1 MVKEEDDKEYARRL
15 ILEAGA
21 AIVGFAAVS
30 DVDPEVVTLFRN
42 WIGQG
47 NHAGMDYLKRHVDLK
62 VSPESVLPGAATV
75 ISMAFSY
82 APGEFRD
89 GQLPVVA
96 CYAYGDDYHDVIRK
110 RLQPVMEKMKLRFGG
125 EWRICIDSAPIA
137 ERYWAVKSG
146 IGIRGRNGSVI
157 VKGAGCYVFL
167 AEILTTVA
175 FVPDCV
181 AGEDGCKNCGACVKA
196 CPQKALSEDGT
207 VDSRRCIN
215 YLTIEHKGDWTG
227 EMEGAMQTEAG
238 RNSLY
243 GCDLCLRVC
252 PCNKDVP
259 PTRIKEFEPRESIM
273 SLTAAQAALLTQ
285 EEFSS
290 LFKGSPIKRGRLAGL
305 HRNARNILS
314 GCQQDADSDHLEA

>member
-1 MVKEEDDKEYARRL
+1 MLVERNDKEYVRRL

-21 AIVGFAAVS
+21 VAVGFAVVS
-30 DVDPEVVTLFRN
+30 DVAPEVITLFRN
-42 WIGQG
+42 WIEQG

-62 VSPESVLPGAATV
+62 VTPESVLPGAATV

-82 APGEFRD
+82 APGKFRD
-89 GQLPVVA
+89 RRLPLVA
-96 CYAYGDDYHDVIRK
+96 CYAYGDDYHDVIRTH
-110 RLQPVMEKMKLRFGG
+110 LQPVMEKLRLQFGG

-146 IGIRGRNGSVI
+146 IGIKGRNGSVI
-157 VKGAGCYVFL
+157 VKGGGCYVFL

-181 AGEDGCKNCGACVKA
+181 VGEEECKNCGACMKA
-196 CPQKALSEDGT
+196 CPQQALSEDGT

-215 YLTIEHKGDWTG
+215 YLTIEHKGDWGG
-227 EMEGAMQTEAG
+227 EMAAAMQTEGG

-243 GCDLCLRVC
+243 GCDRCLRIC
-252 PCNKDVP
+252 PYNKDVP